1 VKETTMSRI
10 GRNPVVVP
18 AGVTASVAGQKVTV
32 KGPKGELTFTVPEQ
46 IEVAKTADGIEV
58 KPREETK
65 QGAAMWGMS
74 RTQIL
79 NLVEGVT
86 KGYSHTLEIHGVGF
100 RAAMKGKDG
109 LQLQVGFS
117 HDVIHK
123 IPEGVIVKVAGAKQ
137 EVIEVSG
144 IDKQKVGQMAAE
156 IRASRPPEPYQG
168 KGIRYRGEYIHRKE
182 GKKK

>member
-1 VKETTMSRI
+1 M
-10 GRNPVVVP
+10 
-18 AGVTASVAGQKVTV
+18 A
-32 KGPKGELTFTVPEQ
+32 
-46 IEVAKTADGIEV
+46 
-58 KPREETK
+58 
-65 QGAAMWGMS
+65 
-74 RTQIL
+74 RTQIV
-79 NLVEGVT
+79 NLADGVT

-100 RAAMKGKDG
+100 RAALKGKDS

-117 HDVIHK
+117 HDVIHT
-123 IPEGVIVKVAGAKQ
+123 IPAGVDVKVAGAKQ

-144 IDKQKVGQMAAE
+144 IDKQRVGQVAAE

>member
-1 VKETTMSRI
+1 MSRI

-18 AGVTASVAGQKVTV
+18 AGVTATIEGQTVKV
-32 KGPKGELTFTVPEQ
+32 KGPKGELSFTCPEE
-46 IEVAKTADGIEV
+46 IEVKQGADGIEV
-58 KPREETK
+58 KPRVETPK
-65 QGAAMWGMS
+65 TRSLWGMS
-74 RTQIL
+74 RSQIA

-100 RAAMKGKDG
+100 RAALKGKDT
-109 LQLQVGFS
+109 LQLQIGFS

-123 IPEGVIVKVAGAKQ
+123 IPSGIDVKVGGAKQ
-137 EVIEVSG
+137 EIIEVSG
-144 IDKQKVGQMAAE
+144 IDKQRVGQMAAV

-168 KGIRYRGEYIHRKE
+168 KGIRYRGEYIQMKE